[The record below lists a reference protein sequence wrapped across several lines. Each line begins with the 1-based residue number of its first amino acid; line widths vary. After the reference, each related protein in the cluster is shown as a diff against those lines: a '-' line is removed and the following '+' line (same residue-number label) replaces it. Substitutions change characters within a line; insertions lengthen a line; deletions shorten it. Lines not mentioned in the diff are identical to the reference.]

1 MTFLVLDTVDKNLL
15 LSLLEA
21 TVTTEPVFTSHYYD
35 SLEANIEEKSF
46 DGVMNGV
53 SYVVAVDAP
62 ASTIKRITKEITVYN
77 SDSIDHTF
85 ILSLNNTGD
94 KRIISTFTLLAGRSA
109 SLSTEGYRGERGYQG
124 FQGGVGSQGNQGA
137 QGIQGSQG
145 YQGYQGFQGNQGT
158 QGNQGSEGESAYDI
172 WLSLG
177 NTGTEQDFLDWIND
191 TAGIAFNTIGRI
203 ITDATATLARTDNNK
218 YLQCNRATAITIT
231 IPLATLQVGDIIS
244 FEQAGAGVVTLAVAD
259 AAKQYIPTAN
269 KTWGQSTVI
278 QLICKDD
285 TVDAEK
291 YNILGGV

>member
-145 YQGYQGFQGNQGT
+145 NQGYQGAQGIQGSQGNQGY
-158 QGNQGSEGESAYDI
+158 QGI
-172 WLSLG
+172 
-177 NTGTEQDFLDWIND
+177 TGDSGAIFTV
-191 TAGIAFNTIGRI
+191 GRE
-203 ITDATATLARTDNNK
+203 ITDAADDFETTDVNTMVLANRSTAQTFTIPHTTFAKSDIITLMQIGAG
-218 YLQCNRATAITIT
+218 IGTIT
-231 IPLATLQVGDIIS
+231 
-244 FEQAGAGVVTLAVAD
+244 VAD
-259 AAKQYIPTAN
+259 GAKQTINAAK
-269 KTWGQSTVI
+269 KTWGADSVI
-278 QLICKDD
+278 QIICLDD
-285 TVDAEK
+285 TANAEIWK
-291 YNILGGV
+291 VIGGVL

>member
-158 QGNQGSEGESAYDI
+158 QGNQGDDGQGADKLTI
-172 WLSLG
+172 
-177 NTGTEQDFLDWIND
+177 NPQTGTTYTVV
-191 TAGIAFNTIGRI
+191 TA
-203 ITDATATLARTDNNK
+203 DAGLMLRMNNA
-218 YLQCNRATAITIT
+218 NAITLTIDTNANQPLDTGTVIT
-231 IPLATLQVGDIIS
+231 I
-244 FEQAGAGVVTLAVAD
+244 EQQGAGVVTVTPASGVT
-259 AAKQYIPTAN
+259 INSTSR
-269 KTWGQSTVI
+269 KTWGQYTVI
-278 QLICKDD
+278 QVYKVD
-285 TVDAEK
+285 TDVW
-291 YNILGGV
+291 NVIGGVA